1 MRRLTTPLLIAAA
14 TLSAACSGS
23 TKTPTGP
30 VVTCQQY
37 QTLALVPGSFAL
49 IDPIAQG
56 GCVNIPAAGAGGAEH
71 LVVALSGAGQDVLY
85 GVSSGYAL
93 NGLPVG
99 AAAAPR
105 QSAASTGGTLPFAT
119 VFHDRL
125 RRREGE
131 LARQLATTPA
141 LRAAPRPFRGPPVV
155 GTKQVFNVCADA
167 ICSSFVQVQATAKFV
182 GTRGAIFLDD
192 TVPSGGYTQ
201 ADIDQ
206 IGALFDGPS
215 PNMYGIDTTAF
226 GRESD
231 LDGNGVVIILLTDRV
246 NQLSGSCNQTGSAVL
261 GFFFGN
267 DLTNNT
273 GSNHGEIFYGLVPD
287 PNNTTCTISKNYA
300 LGFLP
305 PVFIHEFH
313 HMISFNQHVL
323 LRGGPQP
330 STWLD
335 EALSHFAEELGGR
348 QLGAGC
354 PTTTSF
360 TTCLQ
365 QFAFGD
371 LSNSRSYLSNPE
383 AFYLIEPDTSFGTLQ
398 ERGANWL
405 FVRWLADHYAS
416 TPVLGTD
423 LTRKLTQTSKVG
435 YQNVEAATGA
445 SFPTLASMWQLA
457 NYLESQAGVPDT
469 SGKLSYTSWNLDSAY
484 STPPLGG
491 PYPLVPDAAPNG
503 QYAHTGIIRGGSG
516 HHVLIT
522 QTANAAGVNLQMT
535 GGATFSTAVPRLA
548 VFRIR

>member
-1 MRRLTTPLLIAAA
+1 MPRLTAHLLLAA
-14 TLSAACSGS
+14 TVATVACGGG
-23 TKTPTGP
+23 TKPPVGP

-37 QTLALVPGSFAL
+37 QNLALAAGTFAI
-49 IDPIAQG
+49 IDPTVQG
-56 GCVNIPAAGAGGAEH
+56 GCISLPAAGASGAEH
-71 LVVALSGAGQDVLY
+71 LVVALSGAGQEALN
-85 GVSSGYAL
+85 GVSAGYAL
-93 NGLPVG
+93 NGLPV
-99 AAAAPR
+99 AVAAAPR
-105 QSAASTGGTLPFAT
+105 PAPPAGALPFAE

-125 RRREGE
+125 RQREQALG
-131 LARQLATTPA
+131 RQLSATPA
-141 LRAAPRPFRGPPVV
+141 LRAAPRPFQGPPVV
-155 GTKQVFNVCADA
+155 GSKAVFNVCADQA
-167 ICSSFVQVQATAKFV
+167 CGSFVQVQATAKFV

-192 TVPSGGYTQ
+192 TVPGGGYSQT
-201 ADIDQ
+201 DIDQ
-206 IGALFDGPS
+206 IGALFDGPA

-231 LDGNGVVIILLTDRV
+231 LDGNSVVIILLTDQV
-246 NQLSGSCNQTGSAVL
+246 NKLSGACNQTGSAVL

-323 LRGGPQP
+323 VRGGFPP

-360 TTCLQ
+360 ANCLQ
-365 QFAFGD
+365 QFGFGD
-371 LSNSRSYLSNPE
+371 LSNARAYLMNPE
-383 AFYLIEPDTSFGTLQ
+383 AFYLIEPGNSFGTLE

-405 FVRWLADHYAS
+405 FIRWLGDHLAAD
-416 TPVLGTD
+416 PVLATD
-423 LTRKLTQTSKVG
+423 LTRKLTQTSKIG
-435 YQNVEAATGA
+435 YLNVEAATGTT
-445 SFPTLASMWQLA
+445 FPTLVSQWQLA
-457 NYLESQAGVPDT
+457 NYLEHQPTVADT
-469 SGKLSYTSWNLDSAY
+469 SGRLRYSSWDLDSAF
-484 STPPLGG
+484 TNPPLGG
-491 PYPLVPDAAPNG
+491 PYPLVPDPAPNG

-516 HHVLIT
+516 HHVLVT
-522 QTANAAGVNLQMT
+522 QTANAAAIDLQIT
-535 GGATFSTAVPRLA
+535 GSQSFSTAVPRLV